1 MKHIYTY
8 IIEALHINKNTTSK
22 TYSFFPKNKNEL
34 IQIIINKFKE
44 KVEQK

>member
-22 TYSFFPKNKNEL
+22 TYSFFPKNKNIENEYG
-34 IQIIINKFKE
+34 IFYSRTF
-44 KVEQK
+44 